1 MLFEAGKELKVGQSL
16 AAGKIKILVEKTF
29 FENSDVLLL
38 LLTFAWFPFKFYD
51 KNVEFFVGFCP
62 IFDSQ
67 PSSNQ
72 TGLETFLDASNPQK
86 FISAFH
92 TSKLSWDFSL
102 ISPSSV
108 SCFSLSLVRNEE
120 PGGTKAIKLLKFVY
134 DMRTRSFIPSAAVTI
149 AEMTATTS
157 GLGNVSL
164 KNYQSFI
171 SSISCPKYDI
181 NASLSFVFSR
191 LLFIHICPAT
201 TWISS
206 VSVRSDLVYLSI
218 CPIMTYATSF
228 FVWLVYLSLFVFLFR
243 SFVFLSLSLSLSSS
257 HRVCSPMF
265 QHFAR
270 NKIDLFPFENS
281 SLSSPMLS
289 VAAENTSNIPE
300 VQCWARGGVS
310 GQGLET

>member
-1 MLFEAGKELKVGQSL
+1 MLFEAGKELEVGQSL

-134 DMRTRSFIPSAAVTI
+134 DMRTRSFISAAAAIIATI
-149 AEMTATTS
+149 S

-164 KNYQSFI
+164 KNDLSFI

-181 NASLSFVFSR
+181 N
-191 LLFIHICPAT
+191 T
-201 TWISS
+201 
-206 VSVRSDLVYLSI
+206 
-218 CPIMTYATSF
+218 
-228 FVWLVYLSLFVFLFR
+228 
-243 SFVFLSLSLSLSSS
+243 SLSLSFHGFCSSIS
-257 HRVCSPMF
+257 VLL
-265 QHFAR
+265 Q
-270 NKIDLFPFENS
+270 LE
-281 SLSSPMLS
+281 SLLS
-289 VAAENTSNIPE
+289 V
-300 VQCWARGGVS
+300 S
-310 GQGLET
+310 GPI

>member
-1 MLFEAGKELKVGQSL
+1 
-16 AAGKIKILVEKTF
+16 
-29 FENSDVLLL
+29 
-38 LLTFAWFPFKFYD
+38 
-51 KNVEFFVGFCP
+51 
-62 IFDSQ
+62 
-67 PSSNQ
+67 
-72 TGLETFLDASNPQK
+72 
-86 FISAFH
+86 
-92 TSKLSWDFSL
+92 
-102 ISPSSV
+102 
-108 SCFSLSLVRNEE
+108 
-120 PGGTKAIKLLKFVY
+120 
-134 DMRTRSFIPSAAVTI
+134 MRTRSFIPSAAVTI

-300 VQCWARGGVS
+300 VQCWAGGGVS